1 MNKTNISIVCPVYK
15 EQEVIESFYNELKK
29 SESNSNFQIVR
40 IIFVIDPSN
49 DKTYD
54 ILKKIS
60 TEDKNVEVILLSR
73 RFGHQNSLYCGIKQ
87 VKNSDATIM
96 MDSDLQHP
104 PGFISKLV
112 EKYQEGYDIVNT
124 KRIFSKDV
132 GFINRVTSNLFYKIF
147 RKITKLPLQQYAADF
162 RLISET
168 VRSKIVENFLENK
181 IFLRGIV
188 SWIGYDQALLEYKA
202 NERNRGQSKFLWFF
216 LTLMFPFAVLFIAMK
231 DKTKKD

>member
-73 RFGHQNSLYCGIKQ
+73 RFGHQNSLYCGIK
-87 VKNSDATIM
+87 A
-96 MDSDLQHP
+96 
-104 PGFISKLV
+104 
-112 EKYQEGYDIVNT
+112 
-124 KRIFSKDV
+124 
-132 GFINRVTSNLFYKIF
+132 INI
-147 RKITKLPLQQYAADF
+147 IC
-162 RLISET
+162 
-168 VRSKIVENFLENK
+168 
-181 IFLRGIV
+181 
-188 SWIGYDQALLEYKA
+188 
-202 NERNRGQSKFLWFF
+202 
-216 LTLMFPFAVLFIAMK
+216 
-231 DKTKKD
+231 